1 MNTTAILVGIAL
13 LLAVV
18 NGLFLYYMTVKPEQ
32 PQQQPQPVPTQPT
45 DYNASM
51 PPNGYDPSMLPGSI
65 PAGSIPASS
74 MLPGSLPVGS
84 IPAGSIPAGS
94 MPSPTG
100 EFDPSTPPGFGVPPA
115 ATTPPGEFDPS
126 TPPGFTPPDPSL
138 AGLSS
143 TSGNPYCD
151 IKFNP
156 FAPDPNPAS
165 NVSRPSF
172 PSTIQP
178 LEPNFHMGL
187 SSY

>member
-1 MNTTAILVGIAL
+1 MSVILVGIAL
-13 LLAVV
+13 LLAVA
-18 NGLFLYYMTVKPEQ
+18 NGLFLYYMTVKAE
-32 PQQQPQPVPTQPT
+32 QPVPTPPT
-45 DYNASM
+45 DYNPSM
-51 PPNGYDPSMLPGSI
+51 PPGSMPPGSM
-65 PAGSIPASS
+65 P
-74 MLPGSLPVGS
+74 PGSMPPGS

-94 MPSPTG
+94 MPPGSMPPGSMPG

-138 AGLSS
+138 GGLSS
-143 TSGNPYCD
+143 SSGNPYCD

-156 FAPDPNPAS
+156 FAPNPNPS
-165 NVSRPSF
+165 PDISRTSY

-178 LEPNFHMGL
+178 LEPNFKMGL